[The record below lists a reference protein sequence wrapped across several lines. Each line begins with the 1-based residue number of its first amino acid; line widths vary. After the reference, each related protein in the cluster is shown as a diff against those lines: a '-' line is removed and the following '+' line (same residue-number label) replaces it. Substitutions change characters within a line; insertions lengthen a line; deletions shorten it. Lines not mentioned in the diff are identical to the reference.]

1 MDIKS
6 EELKEIEKINV
17 PLAYV
22 KGEPYLNIPKDLY
35 LPPDALEVV
44 LDSFEGPLDLLL
56 YLIKSQNF
64 DILELPVAKITDQYI
79 QYIDLMQELKLE
91 LAAEYMLMAA
101 TLAEIKSKLLL
112 PLVEEDSLEEDDP
125 RAELIRR
132 LQEYERYKK
141 ASLNLEVL
149 PRIERDFYLPNK
161 VSYKAIKKDEV
172 YQNVDLEKL
181 VVIFHKLM
189 EQTKFLTPH
198 DVKKDFLSVREK
210 MTLILNLLKQ
220 DKFVDFKTLLDIE
233 EGKSGLI
240 VSFLAILELI
250 KLTLIDCAQANQDSA
265 IFIKLK

>member
-161 VSYKAIKKDEV
+161 VSY
-172 YQNVDLEKL
+172 
-181 VVIFHKLM
+181 
-189 EQTKFLTPH
+189 
-198 DVKKDFLSVREK
+198 
-210 MTLILNLLKQ
+210 
-220 DKFVDFKTLLDIE
+220 
-233 EGKSGLI
+233 
-240 VSFLAILELI
+240 
-250 KLTLIDCAQANQDSA
+250 
-265 IFIKLK
+265 

>member
-22 KGEPYLNIPKDLY
+22 KGQPYLNIPKDLY
-35 LPPDALEVV
+35 LPPDALEIV

-149 PRIERDFYLPNK
+149 PRIAGWRAGGLQLGQPGVVWPNVTHHPERR
-161 VSYKAIKKDEV
+161 
-172 YQNVDLEKL
+172 
-181 VVIFHKLM
+181 
-189 EQTKFLTPH
+189 T
-198 DVKKDFLSVREK
+198 
-210 MTLILNLLKQ
+210 
-220 DKFVDFKTLLDIE
+220 
-233 EGKSGLI
+233 
-240 VSFLAILELI
+240 
-250 KLTLIDCAQANQDSA
+250 
-265 IFIKLK
+265 

>member
-1 MDIKS
+1 MVIKT
-6 EELKEIEKINV
+6 EELKELEKINV

-64 DILELPVAKITDQYI
+64 DILELPVAKITEQYI

-112 PLVEEDSLEEDDP
+112 PSVEDESVDEDDP

-141 ASLNLEVL
+141 ASLNIEVL
-149 PRIERDFYLPNK
+149 PRVERDFYLLSK
-161 VSYKAIKKDEV
+161 VSYQATKKDEA
-172 YQNVDLEKL
+172 YHNVDLEKL

-210 MTLILNLLKQ
+210 MTFILNTLKK
-220 DKFVDFKTLLDIE
+220 DKFVDFKTLLDSG

>member
-1 MDIKS
+1 MK
-6 EELKEIEKINV
+6 
-17 PLAYV
+17 
-22 KGEPYLNIPKDLY
+22 
-35 LPPDALEVV
+35 
-44 LDSFEGPLDLLL
+44 
-56 YLIKSQNF
+56 
-64 DILELPVAKITDQYI
+64 
-79 QYIDLMQELKLE
+79 
-91 LAAEYMLMAA
+91 
-101 TLAEIKSKLLL
+101 
-112 PLVEEDSLEEDDP
+112 
-125 RAELIRR
+125 
-132 LQEYERYKK
+132 
-141 ASLNLEVL
+141 
-149 PRIERDFYLPNK
+149 
-161 VSYKAIKKDEV
+161 IKKDEV

-189 EQTKFLTPH
+189 EQTKFFTPH